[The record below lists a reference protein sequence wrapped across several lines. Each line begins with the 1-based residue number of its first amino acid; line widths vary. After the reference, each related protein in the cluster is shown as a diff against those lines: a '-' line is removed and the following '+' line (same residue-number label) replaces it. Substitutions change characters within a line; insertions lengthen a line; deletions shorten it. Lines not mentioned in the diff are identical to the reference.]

1 MSKVTEMKI
10 YLLHWDDENR
20 IEETSFEDFRRR
32 FNDDDINS
40 AVVSV
45 YNSREDAELH
55 ARD

>member
-1 MSKVTEMKI
+1 MKI
-10 YLLHWDDENR
+10 YLVHWDDENR
-20 IEETSFEDFRRR
+20 IEEISFEDFRRR

-40 AVVSV
+40 SVVSV